1 MTKCPLCGTEMR
13 KERKEIE
20 KGVWATV
27 EVCPQCKDEWIDEK
41 EHDRLVD
48 LFRRKTFNLGGSI
61 AVRIPK
67 EIADALSIREGTEV
81 NFSVQDNKIIISK
94 ATS

>member
-1 MTKCPLCGTEMR
+1 MENISPLCETEMR

-20 KGVWATV
+20 KGVWVTV

-48 LFRRKTFNLGGSI
+48 LF
-61 AVRIPK
+61 
-67 EIADALSIREGTEV
+67 
-81 NFSVQDNKIIISK
+81 KIIISK
-94 ATS
+94 AKA